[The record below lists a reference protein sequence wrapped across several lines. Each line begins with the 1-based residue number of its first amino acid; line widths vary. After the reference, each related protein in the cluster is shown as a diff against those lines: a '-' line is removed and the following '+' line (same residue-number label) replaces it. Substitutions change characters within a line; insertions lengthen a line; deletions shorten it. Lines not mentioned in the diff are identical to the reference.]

1 MAGDNLNLSKELQTT
16 IESQPIELID
26 VDRLETMSVDE
37 FKQQKDLLANMRQQV
52 MLHVDGKKLE
62 ENLKVLAVMDKIF
75 DIMINSDLKPSEM
88 NAYTKSLRDLSAML
102 PNFSRMDTI
111 DGYGGSKRF
120 YIDVSEW

>member
-1 MAGDNLNLSKELQTT
+1 MAGDNLSLSKELQTT

-37 FKQQKDLLANMRQQV
+37 FKQQKDLLATMRQQV

>member
-1 MAGDNLNLSKELQTT
+1 MAGDNLSLSKELQTT

-120 YIDVSEW
+120 YIDISEW